1 MIENFTTPLFLDLL
15 GINILLGV
23 SWYIPASCG
32 QFSFG
37 HCGLIGIAAYLSG
50 ALTTLLGFPF
60 SVSILAGMGVS
71 GLAGGL
77 FSAIGLKSKDIYAAI
92 MTLALAQIAIVA
104 FKAIPA
110 TGGVM
115 GFLVTPK
122 VTPSIVW
129 SGVVLCL
136 LFTWRLERSRLG
148 RAFEAI
154 KASNIVSATLGLNT
168 TYFKI
173 LAFGLGGAMAGL
185 AGVFYAHC
193 ISWIEP
199 QTFTI
204 WMTVMSFTFALVGG
218 WETMWGAAAGALLL
232 TFLLEAFRF
241 ANIWRPLIY
250 GLLIMVVLAF
260 RPSGLITRDNVR
272 SAERLLSRF
281 FLSRRKENGKTSISG
296 R

>member
-1 MIENFTTPLFLDLL
+1 MIENLTTPLFLDLL

-50 ALTTLLGFPF
+50 ALTTLLGLPF
-60 SVSILAGMGVS
+60 SIAILAGIVVS
-71 GLAGGL
+71 GVTGAL

-92 MTLALAQIAIVA
+92 MTLALAQIAVVA
-104 FKAIPA
+104 FKAISA
-110 TGGVM
+110 TGGIM

-129 SGVVLCL
+129 AGVALCL

-148 RAFEAI
+148 RTFEAI
-154 KASNIVSATLGLNT
+154 KTSNIVSATLGLNT

-173 LAFGLGGAMAGL
+173 LAFGIGGGMAGL

-204 WMTVMSFTFALVGG
+204 WLTVMSFTFALVGG
-218 WETMWGAAAGALLL
+218 WETMWGAVLGAMLL
-232 TFLLEAFRF
+232 TFLLEVFRF
-241 ANIWRPLIY
+241 ASIWRPLIY
-250 GLLIMVVLAF
+250 GLLIMIVLAF
-260 RPSGLITRDNVR
+260 RPSGLITRENVR
-272 SAERLLSRF
+272 GAGRLFSRIMTF
-281 FLSRRKENGKTSISG
+281 RRKGIGRTSIPK

>member
-60 SVSILAGMGVS
+60 PLAIAAGIGTS
-71 GLAGGL
+71 GLAGAL

-92 MTLALAQIAIVA
+92 MTLALAQIAVVA

-129 SGVVLCL
+129 TGVVLCL
-136 LFTWRLERSRLG
+136 LFTWRLEHSRLG
-148 RAFEAI
+148 RTFEAI
-154 KASNIVSATLGLNT
+154 KTSNIVSATLGLNT

-173 LAFGLGGAMAGL
+173 LAFGIGGAMAGL

-204 WMTVMSFTFALVGG
+204 WLTVMSFTFALVGG
-218 WETMWGAAAGALLL
+218 WETMWGAVAGALFL

-250 GLLIMVVLAF
+250 GVLIMVVLAF
-260 RPSGLITRDNVR
+260 RPSGLITRENVR
-272 SAERLLSRF
+272 SAGRRLSRF
-281 FLSRRKENGKTSISG
+281 TVTRGKESERTSTAG

>member
-50 ALTTLLGFPF
+50 AMTTLLGLPFP
-60 SVSILAGMGVS
+60 VAIVAGMGAS
-71 GLAGGL
+71 CFTGIL

-92 MTLALAQIAIVA
+92 MTLALAQIAVVV
-104 FKAIPA
+104 FKAVPA
-110 TGGVM
+110 TGGIM
-115 GFLVTPK
+115 GFLVVPK
-122 VTPSIVW
+122 VTPLIVW
-129 SGVVLCL
+129 IGVVFCL
-136 LFTWRLERSRLG
+136 VFTWRLENSRLG
-148 RAFEAI
+148 RTFEAI
-154 KASNIVSATLGLNT
+154 KISNIVSATLGLNT

-173 LAFGLGGAMAGL
+173 VAFGIGGAMAGL

-199 QTFTI
+199 HTFSI
-204 WMTVMSFTFALVGG
+204 WLTVMSFTFALVGG
-218 WETMWGAAAGALLL
+218 WETMWGAVAGAILL

-241 ANIWRPLIY
+241 ASNWRPLIY
-250 GLLIMVVLAF
+250 GILIMAVLAF
-260 RPSGLITRDNVR
+260 RPSGLVTRGNVR
-272 SAERLLSRF
+272 SVERF
-281 FLSRRKENGKTSISG
+281 FLGMMSRSLVRGRKE
-296 R
+296 